1 MERKKGREVRGGTWR
16 RAETNIVARDCEL
29 TSVVAA
35 RERCVPGGER
45 GSFEDHGEGDPDV
58 LVSPARRGTKA
69 SMCVPHRESSSL
81 AGLASQ
87 VGQVPFAPRIPR
99 SLVLRSRKTEP
110 SILDARIRT
119 QCVRLRNRSGRI
131 VVCLR
136 RSNVIARACLKM
148 MGKGGGGGGEGR
160 ESGGGG
166 GEIEKVRIIGWCES
180 KKRRVMESNADE
192 QRASS
197 G

>member
-99 SLVLRSRKTEP
+99 SLVRSRKTEP

-136 RSNVIARACLKM
+136 RSNVIARACLKI
-148 MGKGGGGGGEGR
+148 MGKGGGGGEGQR
-160 ESGGGG
+160 VGG
-166 GEIEKVRIIGWCES
+166 GEGKSKRSELLGGVKVRRG
-180 KKRRVMESNADE
+180 A
-192 QRASS
+192 
-197 G
+197 